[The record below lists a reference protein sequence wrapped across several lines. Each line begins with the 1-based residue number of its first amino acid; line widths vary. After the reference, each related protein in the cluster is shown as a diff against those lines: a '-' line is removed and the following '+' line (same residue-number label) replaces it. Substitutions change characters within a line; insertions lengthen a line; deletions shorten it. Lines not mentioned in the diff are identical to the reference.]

1 MNDLDLPEL
10 ANNFRRS
17 PPAEN
22 LDVLR
27 GKRCYLSGPIE
38 NDSTQFN
45 WRDAPKR
52 VLGPNFGID
61 LFDPFDDPKQIW
73 VEPLKKARDEC
84 NFPEMARIAKAFVRK
99 DLCMVDRA
107 DFVVAYLPYKV
118 PTTGTVHEIIV
129 ATNAK
134 KPTLLMCPQGK
145 QFVPLWFYGFIPH
158 ECMFSDWEGVYQYL
172 NEVNQGYHKTNN
184 RWSFV
189 YGMV

>member
-1 MNDLDLPEL
+1 MTGKLDMPEL
-10 ANNFRRS
+10 AEFRRM
-17 PPAEN
+17 PAPEN

-38 NDSTQFN
+38 NDVTHFN
-45 WRDAPKR
+45 WRDEPKR
-52 VLGPNFGID
+52 VLGPTFGID
-61 LFDPFDDPKQIW
+61 LFDPFDDPKQVW
-73 VEPLKKARDEC
+73 VDPLKKARDEC
-84 NFPEMARIAKAFVRK
+84 NFAEMARIAKAFVRK

-118 PTTGTVHEIIV
+118 PTTGTIHEIIV

-158 ECMFSDWEGVYQYL
+158 ECMFSNWEGVYQYL
-172 NEVNQGYHKTNN
+172 KDVNHGYHKGNN
-184 RWSFV
+184 RWAFV